1 MSADVPLEEHGPGV
15 RRPGRPPDAPEDWV
29 ATPYWDAFVVA
40 VLGLMAL
47 VGALAGEGAAARWTA
62 CGALAALAAFY
73 LLYGRR
79 VLRRGPFQGWRAVP
93 ALAGYAVLFVV
104 AATAVPS
111 AATALFALAPL
122 AFMTTPGLPAAVTVG
137 AMLYGPAL
145 LRAARD
151 PSAAD
156 GLVVELPALTV
167 ILLFSLWFGG
177 WIGRIIGQS
186 AERAMLI
193 EELERSREQ
202 AAALSAR
209 AGALAERERIA
220 RDIHDTLAQG
230 FTSVVALAQALESE
244 MDRDP
249 EAARRHLELIKE
261 TGRENLAEARALV
274 AGAAAGGTALELEE
288 ALRRTAE
295 RTGEEAGAETV
306 FTVRGDAPERL
317 PAEVQVDLLRG
328 AQEALANARR
338 HAGAS
343 RIAVLLEYLPGAC
356 RVTVHDDGRGFDPGA
371 VRCGFGLVGMGRRAE
386 AAGGRFTLEAAPG
399 GGTGIRLEIPYPG
412 RAPSARDTEEGA

>member
-1 MSADVPLEEHGPGV
+1 MSADVPLEEHDAGV
-15 RRPGRPPDAPEDWV
+15 SPGRLPPAPEDWV

-62 CGALAALAAFY
+62 SGALAALAAFY
-73 LLYGRR
+73 LAYGRR
-79 VLRRGPFQGWRAVP
+79 VLRRGPFQGWRAAP
-93 ALAGYAVLFVV
+93 ALAGYAALFVP

-111 AATALFALAPL
+111 VATALVALAPL
-122 AFMTTPGLPAAVTVG
+122 AFMTIPGLPAATAVG

-145 LRAARD
+145 LRTALD
-151 PSAAD
+151 PSSAG
-156 GLVVELPALTV
+156 GLAVELPVLTV
-167 ILLFSLWFGG
+167 VLLFSLWFGG
-177 WIGRIIGQS
+177 WIGRIIRQS
-186 AERAMLI
+186 AERAKLI

-202 AAALSAR
+202 AAALSAQ

-230 FTSVVALAQALESE
+230 FTSVVALAQAVESE

-274 AGAAAGGTALELEE
+274 AGGAAGGTALELEE
-288 ALRRTAE
+288 ALRRTAG
-295 RTGEEAGAETV
+295 RSGQEAGADTA
-306 FTVRGDAPERL
+306 FTVRGDAPGRL
-317 PAEVQVDLLRG
+317 PPEVQVDLLRG

-343 RIAVLLEYLPGAC
+343 RIGVLLEYLPGAC
-356 RVTVHDDGRGFDPGA
+356 RVTVRDDGRGFDPGA
-371 VRCGFGLVGMGRRAE
+371 ARCGFGLVGMRRRAE
-386 AAGGRFTLEAAPG
+386 AAGGSLALETAPG
-399 GGTGIRLEIPYPG
+399 GGTEVRLEIPYPG
-412 RAPSARDTEEGA
+412 GAAGTRGTEEGS